1 MELKEFINTQG
12 HLFGTSVSTLEN
24 AVKTVEKNLA
34 WSEKYLGNLF
44 QYLDGRSS
52 AISINSLM
60 GTLTILAFA
69 ILNYLTW
76 S

>member
-1 MELKEFINTQG
+1 MELKEFINSQG
-12 HLFGTSVSTLEN
+12 HLFGASVSTLEN

-34 WSEKYLGNLF
+34 WSEKYLGKLF

-52 AISINSLM
+52 GVSINSLM
-60 GTLTILAFA
+60 GTLTIIAFA

-76 S
+76 